1 MKNKINN
8 QSGFTLIELYI
19 IIPLPIV
26 ICWEVGLVIL
36 KNYSLNNWFIYLS
49 IPLGIV
55 LGIILFVIF
64 VQTYAHQKKYKSLS
78 LFLTLIYWSLVLALL
93 YILPEYFLKD
103 TKYYIIN
110 AITALPILVILSFSV
125 PALLKKNK

>member
-1 MKNKINN
+1 MKNTFNN
-8 QSGFTLIELYI
+8 QSGFTLIELFI

-26 ICWEVGLVIL
+26 ICWEVGLIIL
-36 KNYSLNNWFIYLS
+36 KNHSLNNWFIYLS
-49 IPLGIV
+49 IPLGVV

-64 VQTYAHQKKYKSLS
+64 VQTYAHQKKNKLLS
-78 LFLTLIYWSLVLALL
+78 LFLTFIYWLFVLALL

-125 PALLKKNK
+125 PALFKKK